1 MNIFR
6 TLLIFGILQIN
17 SCQIDNNYGNVIR
30 QALESALQFQSSPGV
45 LVENL
50 NFGNVQNII
59 MNGANELLP
68 SILDSMGGNITSS
81 CLDDLKAF
89 LQAVLRR
96 DDWAL
101 RSKFYCFD
109 NHTCYRYLDLSSLPL
124 QFQSDLCS

>member
-6 TLLIFGILQIN
+6 TLLVFGILQIN

-30 QALESALQFQSSPGV
+30 QALEIALQFQSSFGV
-45 LVENL
+45 QVENF

-59 MNGANELLP
+59 MSEASKLLP
-68 SILDSMGGNITSS
+68 SILDSVGRNISSS

-89 LQAVLRR
+89 LQAFLRR

-101 RSKFYCFD
+101 RSKF
-109 NHTCYRYLDLSSLPL
+109 
-124 QFQSDLCS
+124 